1 MARTWSQLE
10 NLSKEELIKELITV
24 NDILSK
30 IADLTNQFNGF
41 LREYEAF
48 SSDLAINRNCKRLQ
62 TERVLQ
68 SERNAVTNVQ
78 YHWRDSVEV
87 NPVPP
92 SISDEELEL
101 SICKALSLT
110 GHEVKPND
118 LQACHRLKKKELV
131 IEKFKCRKL
140 KQKVLVNQQNVQ
152 NKSED
157 LRQLRFSGKLFI
169 SESMC
174 HENHQLAYKCR
185 QLNNAG

>member
-10 NLSKEELIKELITV
+10 NLSREELIKELITV

-62 TERVLQ
+62 TERVVQ

-174 HENHQLAYKCR
+174 HGNHQLAYKCR